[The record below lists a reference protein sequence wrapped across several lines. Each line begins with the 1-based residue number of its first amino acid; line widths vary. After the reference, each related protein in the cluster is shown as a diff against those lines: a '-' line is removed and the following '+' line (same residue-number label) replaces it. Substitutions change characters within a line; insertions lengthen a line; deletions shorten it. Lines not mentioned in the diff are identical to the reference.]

1 LSDASDKTATPPAP
15 PANAVEARARLD
27 AFVADLGKGAKLLA
41 RDPETT
47 KEFKSLSEMASG
59 EDASTV
65 AAAIAGNPGDML
77 DSQLKMM
84 ANTAGMLR
92 DIGIKEGIIKE
103 VLQGHLVSA
112 EEFKLTEA
120 WKARQ
125 MKDPV
130 FVRSY
135 LSGEPEAR
143 EKMVLADIILS
154 GGIKGQ
160 SASSF

>member
-1 LSDASDKTATPPAP
+1 LSDATATPPAR
-15 PANAVEARARLD
+15 PANAVEARVRLD

-65 AAAIAGNPGDML
+65 AAAIAGNPGML

-92 DIGIKEGIIKE
+92 EIGIKEGIIEE

-135 LSGEPEAR
+135 LSGEPLAR
-143 EKMVLADIILS
+143 EKMVLADIIIS

-160 SASSF
+160 SGSSF